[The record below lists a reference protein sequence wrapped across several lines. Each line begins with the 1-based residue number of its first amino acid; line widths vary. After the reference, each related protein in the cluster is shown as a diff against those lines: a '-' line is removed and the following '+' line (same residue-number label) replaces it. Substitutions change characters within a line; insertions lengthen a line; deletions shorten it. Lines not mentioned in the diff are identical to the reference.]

1 MSRLSHLQGHT
12 ETLLGNVFEVT
23 GGKSLKTA
31 KKKVHKKFKALG
43 RTDYKILLLPDV
55 KTFAIKLGMM
65 SALLLAFGIVK
76 RMTNEISIERYRN
89 GKFNKYILHI
99 YNSSLAHLQN
109 GNQRKFWALWLTVVR
124 RSNVYMI
131 LCLHLIDKN
140 LYKTKTLREIENILK
155 RVNKL
160 RRKLKSDLEFRR
172 VYIPKA
178 SSGSFAESDRH
189 TFRPL
194 GVPSLPWRIYLN
206 MLEHVL
212 VLSVQL
218 NESQH
223 GFRPNR
229 GTLTAWKSMFS
240 DVIDS
245 ENIYEIDLRQCFP
258 SISLLRLHHVMTK
271 QYGVPYRVGLF
282 FLRLNYATPEFK
294 GELRCNETQS
304 LLLRDF
310 RYNAKLWK
318 KWLKHNPYIVQPSD
332 RSRFEEDGDALVKLV
347 NERSLERLGIDP
359 TILRNVFIS
368 WATHPRIQKDAVK
381 DLASFLRGSPPISRL
396 VTSKIEFLQY
406 IGTIQGSP
414 LSPYLSA
421 IALSEIEKHL
431 PKGVSVIMY
440 ADDMIFYGP
449 NLRSW
454 LEKQDQVD
462 AGWLMLEDDPNR
474 LKDVLGKLGF
484 TMHVEKSGWVKK
496 NGIVL
501 KPDLK
506 FLGMN

>member
-1 MSRLSHLQGHT
+1 
-12 ETLLGNVFEVT
+12 
-23 GGKSLKTA
+23 
-31 KKKVHKKFKALG
+31 
-43 RTDYKILLLPDV
+43 
-55 KTFAIKLGMM
+55 
-65 SALLLAFGIVK
+65 
-76 RMTNEISIERYRN
+76 
-89 GKFNKYILHI
+89 
-99 YNSSLAHLQN
+99 
-109 GNQRKFWALWLTVVR
+109 
-124 RSNVYMI
+124 MI

-140 LYKTKTLREIENILK
+140 LYKTKTLREIEGLLR

-212 VLSVQL
+212 VLSVHL

-229 GTLTAWKSMFS
+229 GTLTAWKSMFTS
-240 DVIDS
+240 VIDS
-245 ENIYEIDLRQCFP
+245 PNIYEIDLRQCFP
-258 SISLLRLHHVMTK
+258 SISLLRLHHVLTK

-304 LLLRDF
+304 LLLRDY

-359 TILRNVFIS
+359 QILRNLFIS
-368 WATHPRIQKDAVK
+368 WSTHPRIQKDAVK
-381 DLASFLRGSPPISRL
+381 DLASFLRSSPPISRL

-431 PKGVSVIMY
+431 PKGVKVLMY

-454 LEKQDQVD
+454 LEKQDLVD

-474 LKDVLGKLGF
+474 LRDVLGKLGF
-484 TMHVEKSGWVKK
+484 TMHNEKSGWIKK
-496 NGIVL
+496 EGVVIN
-501 KPDLK
+501 PNLK

>member
-1 MSRLSHLQGHT
+1 MSRLSQLLGHT
-12 ETLLGNVFEVT
+12 ETLLGDVFEVT
-23 GGKSLKTA
+23 GGKPLTTQ
-31 KKKVHKKFKALG
+31 KKKAHKKFEELG
-43 RTDYKILLLPDV
+43 RTDYKIHLLPDV
-55 KTFAIKLGMM
+55 RTFAINLGMM

-76 RMTNEISIERYRN
+76 RMTNTISIERYRN
-89 GKFNKYILHI
+89 GKFNKYLLHI
-99 YNSSLAHLQN
+99 YNSSLAHLVKGDQN
-109 GNQRKFWALWLTVVR
+109 RFWKLWLTVVR

-131 LCLHLIDKN
+131 LCLHIVDKN

-160 RRKLKSDLEFRR
+160 RRRLKSDLEFRR

-212 VLSVQL
+212 VLSVRL

-229 GTLTAWKSMFS
+229 GTLTAWK
-240 DVIDS
+240 DVFTEVLDS
-245 ENIYEIDLRQCFP
+245 PNIYEIDLRQCFP
-258 SISLLRLHHVMTK
+258 SISLLRLHNVMTK
-271 QYGVPYRVGLF
+271 QYGVPYKIGLF
-282 FLRLNYATPEFK
+282 FLRLNYAIPEFK
-294 GELRCNETQS
+294 GELKCNEHQS

-310 RYNAKLWK
+310 RYNLKLWK
-318 KWLKHNPYIVQPSD
+318 KWLKHNPYIVQASD

-347 NERSLERLGIDP
+347 NERSMERLGIDP
-359 TILRNVFIS
+359 TILRNLFIS
-368 WATHPRIQKDAVK
+368 WSTHPRIQKNAVK

-431 PKGVSVIMY
+431 PKGVKVLMY

-449 NLRSW
+449 NLKTW
-454 LEKQDQVD
+454 LEKQDLVD
-462 AGWLMLEDDPNR
+462 AGWLMMEDNPNR
-474 LKDVLGKLGF
+474 LIDTLGKLGF

-496 NGIVL
+496 DGVVIN
-501 KPDLK
+501 PNLK